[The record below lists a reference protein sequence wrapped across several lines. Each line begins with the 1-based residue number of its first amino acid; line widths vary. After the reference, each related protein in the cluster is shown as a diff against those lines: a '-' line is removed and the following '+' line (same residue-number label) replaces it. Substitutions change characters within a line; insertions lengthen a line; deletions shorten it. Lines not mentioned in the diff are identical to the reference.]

1 MATNIAID
9 IGTSKTVLSS
19 GSKIV
24 LELPSVVTVDTDTR
38 EPIYFGEK
46 AFETIGRTPDI
57 LTCVFPIQRSVIADY
72 DVAESMLKVVCLP
85 RVMG

>member
-9 IGTSKTVLSS
+9 IGTSKIVLAS
-19 GSKIV
+19 GNKIV

-46 AFETIGRTPDI
+46 AFETIGRTPDS
-57 LTCVFPIQRSVIADY
+57 LTCCYA
-72 DVAESMLKVVCLP
+72 
-85 RVMG
+85 